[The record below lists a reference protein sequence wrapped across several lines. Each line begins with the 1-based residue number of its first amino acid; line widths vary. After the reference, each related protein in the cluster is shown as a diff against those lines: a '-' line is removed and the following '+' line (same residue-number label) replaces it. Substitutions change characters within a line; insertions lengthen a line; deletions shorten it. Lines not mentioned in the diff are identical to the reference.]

1 MGGDS
6 PKLDSLG
13 DPDRMLAAIASF
25 QTGWQSAGALRRMF
39 NVFAAGAEP
48 AEAIVAKARLNP
60 QAGPN

>member
-13 DPDRMLAAIASF
+13 DPDRMLDAYNNL

-48 AEAIVAKARLNP
+48 AEAIVAKAKLNP